1 MNLNVPN
8 SITFFR
14 VVLVPVLMAFL
25 LVDVPYG
32 DIFALVVFVIAA
44 ASDSLDGYLA
54 RRFRQTTVIGAF
66 LDPLADKLM
75 VTAALVSL
83 VELRELSAW
92 VAMVVIARELAVTGL
107 RLVTAVQGAVIPASK
122 WGKAKTASQ
131 MLAIAALIVAPRW
144 IKPAWTLGGRSITWY
159 LVALMLILT
168 VVSGVDYFV
177 HARRHF
183 QEHPESVVMVPGP
196 EAGLFRVSERSAGNC
211 VAGGEQG
218 TPRGAARSET
228 GGGGLV
234 AGDREAAN
242 ANGRDSASDDAAG
255 TRPRSEG

>member
-1 MNLNVPN
+1 MSLNLPN

-32 DIFALVVFVIAA
+32 DVFALVVFVIAA

-66 LDPLADKLM
+66 LDPLADKLI

-83 VELRELSAW
+83 VELGELSAW

-107 RLVTAVQGAVIPASK
+107 RMVAAVQKVVIPASR

-131 MLAIAALIVAPRW
+131 MLAIAALIIEPRW
-144 IKPAWTLGGRSITWY
+144 LDPEWTLGGRSVTWY
-159 LVALMLILT
+159 LVLLMLVLT

-177 HARRHF
+177 HARQRV
-183 QEHPESVVMVPGP
+183 QEEARETEDPATAAPTP
-196 EAGLFRVSERSAGNC
+196 EAGADRAEGQ
-211 VAGGEQG
+211 VAGVSQPE
-218 TPRGAARSET
+218 EK
-228 GGGGLV
+228 
-234 AGDREAAN
+234 E
-242 ANGRDSASDDAAG
+242 
-255 TRPRSEG
+255 

>member
-1 MNLNVPN
+1 VSLNLPN

-32 DIFALVVFVIAA
+32 DIFALVVFVVAA

-66 LDPLADKLM
+66 LDPLADKLI

-83 VELRELSAW
+83 VELGELSAW

-107 RLVTAVQGAVIPASK
+107 RMVSAVQGTVIPASK

-131 MLAIAALIVAPRW
+131 MVAIAALIIEPRW
-144 IKPAWTLGGRSITWY
+144 LKPEWTLGGRTVTWY
-159 LVALMLILT
+159 LVLVMLILT
-168 VVSGVDYFV
+168 VVSGVDYFI
-177 HARRHF
+177 HARQRLQGHLEGEDGSSDAAPGGD
-183 QEHPESVVMVPGP
+183 QAMAAPNREAMPEEGSPPETTARGPG
-196 EAGLFRVSERSAGNC
+196 SER
-211 VAGGEQG
+211 
-218 TPRGAARSET
+218 
-228 GGGGLV
+228 
-234 AGDREAAN
+234 
-242 ANGRDSASDDAAG
+242 
-255 TRPRSEG
+255 